1 MPPTPDPP
9 PASAAPPRV
18 RVKEPWA
25 PTLLIV
31 FGLLAFYLP
40 TLAPGPTFTDGPEI
54 TVAVDRLGVIHPTG
68 YPIFTVL
75 AHVFTRL
82 FAVPLPVIVKIEVFN
97 ALAAV
102 GAALFVARATR
113 EFVLGLRARQ
123 AGLDAASKDRRLEA
137 HELATLVAALPES
150 ERRAARFGGTLA
162 GLALGLSPI
171 LWAQVCI
178 PEVYPFHALLVSAA
192 LSQWVRF
199 EVSRRERYVVWAALP
214 MGMGL
219 AHHVTMVYMLPAA
232 ALYLLLRKPSF
243 FATWLIY
250 PVARLVRL
258 ARPAFLERFEL
269 RGAWG
274 FPLAC
279 LAGAIP
285 MASYAYLLWANANTD
300 GVPWGNVDDWSKVW
314 DHMTGKQYQRFIGVR
329 ELSSYWQ
336 RTAKTPGLFD
346 EQFLLHGALLF
357 FVGLAVLAR
366 RSRAFTGFAIAYLI
380 LNVGHALH
388 YAVGDYGNYFLPAVV
403 NSALLIGVG
412 ADRAFAAAL
421 ARPEVSRPF
430 VALGGL
436 TVAFAAAAA
445 TLAYHARYTSRLGR
459 WFSPSVPL
467 GVAAA
472 LGLGAL
478 AALGLALW
486 LRRARAPRVLRLG
499 PEVLPR
505 LLAGALAVVMIP
517 SGVLRALDRV
527 SRPRVGASY
536 GEELTSTIPRG
547 GVLLTQG
554 DGYLFTMWYEHHVL
568 GRGIHGATLDMGNL
582 KTPWYQRYLYGRYP
596 DTCDPLAPEQ
606 PGQPSY
612 EERCGSFRKR
622 MEQGRKSTWTS
633 LGLSRGG
640 RRKAPVKTELPI
652 VRGSEA
658 RCSDPQH
665 RRTAGTSCRCYGY
678 GEHTGV
684 VEETCVHSAE
694 EGGIAPRSD
703 LEILAHRIVEDEI
716 ERHPLYERN
725 VYTHWLGN
733 AKENPRGWK
742 GPAYFR
748 IPGQYDLLNRGRVNQ
763 IVRHADLVPLADACD
778 RSLGS
783 VVEVGAHRPPRPRRP
798 NDPRELALPNDRATL
813 LSSSYLS
820 PKRRGNDDDAR
831 RRYTRGESVHLTIDW
846 FERHAYDA
854 TKPDKLGAPIREGV
868 RACVFGP
875 DRARVG
881 VGETPSGKALAEP
894 LLRTSADSPTG
905 WYLVQACS
913 VGEVGDRAP
922 PYEDLP
928 CERLLLEYAFELAP

>member
-1 MPPTPDPP
+1 MPTPPEFPP
-9 PASAAPPRV
+9 SAAAQPRA

-113 EFVLGLRARQ
+113 ELVLGLRARQ
-123 AGLDAASKDRRLEA
+123 AGLDAASRHRRLEGP
-137 HELATLVAALPES
+137 ELDALVAALPES

-162 GLALGLSPI
+162 GLSLGLAPI

-199 EVSRRERYVVWAALP
+199 EITRRERYVVWAALP

-243 FATWLIY
+243 YATWLVY
-250 PVARLVRL
+250 PIARLVRL
-258 ARPAFLERFEL
+258 GRPGFLERFDL

-279 LAGAIP
+279 LAGALP
-285 MASYAYLLWANANTD
+285 LTSYAYLLWANAHTD

-314 DHMTGKQYQRFIGVR
+314 DHMTGKQYQRFIEAR
-329 ELSSYWQ
+329 ELSSYWA

-346 EQFLLHGALLF
+346 EQFMLHGAVLF
-357 FVGLAVLAR
+357 FVGIVALAR
-366 RSRAFTGFAIAYLI
+366 RSGAFVAFALSYLL

-403 NSALLIGVG
+403 SSALLIGFG
-412 ADRAFAAAL
+412 ADRAFAAAES
-421 ARPEVSRPF
+421 RPEASRPYVALAGLF
-430 VALGGL
+430 VAC
-436 TVAFAAAAA
+436 TATAA
-445 TLAYHARYTSRLGR
+445 TLTYHAHYTSRLGR
-459 WFSPSVPL
+459 RFSPSVPL
-467 GVAAA
+467 GVAVA

-486 LRRARAPRVLRLG
+486 LRRAGHARVPRFGQEL
-499 PEVLPR
+499 LPR
-505 LLAGALAVVMIP
+505 LVVGALAAVMIP
-517 SGVLRALDRV
+517 SGVLRGLDRV
-527 SRPRVGASY
+527 SRPVVGASY
-536 GEELTSTIPRG
+536 GEEVTSTIPRG

-612 EERCGSFRKR
+612 EERCGSFRAR

-640 RRKAPVKTELPI
+640 RRKAAVKTELPI

-658 RCSDPQH
+658 RCSDPQL
-665 RRTAGTSCRCYGY
+665 RRTAGMSCRCYGY

-684 VEETCVHSAE
+684 VEEACVHSAE

-778 RSLGS
+778 REVGS
-783 VVEVGAHRPPRPRRP
+783 VVEVGAHRPAKPRRP

-813 LSSSYLS
+813 LAASYLTAS
-820 PKRRGNDDDAR
+820 PRGNDDDAR
-831 RRYTRGESVHLTIDW
+831 RRYTRGESVHLRIDW
-846 FERHAYDA
+846 FERHAFDA
-854 TKPDKLGAPIREGV
+854 SKPDKLGAPIREGMRV
-868 RACVFGP
+868 CVFDP
-875 DRARVG
+875 NRARVG
-881 VGETPSGKALAEP
+881 SGETVSGKALTEP
-894 LLRTSADSPTG
+894 VLRTSADSPAG

-913 VGEVGDRAP
+913 VGEVGERAP
-922 PYEDLP
+922 PYEELP
-928 CERLLLEYAFELAP
+928 CKRLLLEYAFELAP